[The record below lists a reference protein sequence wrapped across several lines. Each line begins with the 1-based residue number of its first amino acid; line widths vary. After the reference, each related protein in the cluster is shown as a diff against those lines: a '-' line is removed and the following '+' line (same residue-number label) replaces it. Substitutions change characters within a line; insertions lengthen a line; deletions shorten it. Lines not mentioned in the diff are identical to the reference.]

1 MLTFL
6 LEPFRAL
13 YRISTIWL
21 ILRLLRNAQKKGVVR
36 LADLSVGSTPSDHLP
51 TSSPCKPSSDAVN
64 SLFSERLLYVA
75 ASCLPYHISGYTTR
89 TQAILK
95 ALKEG
100 MRARAGGDHPS
111 GEVRKG
117 ELLVLTRPGY
127 PWDRSDRLILDLK
140 IDSSPESGSGK
151 AVYCTEVG
159 GVDYHHLQHPS
170 HHRPVALYVWQASRA
185 IIRFAKLHQVS
196 CIQAASNH
204 VNALPALV
212 AAKELGIP
220 FYYEMRGL
228 WELTRTSRIPHFE
241 NSQGYQQGLELE
253 GIVARHADRVYVIS
267 EQLGRFT
274 QGRWGIEVG
283 KIALL
288 PNCVSPHDFPRI
300 ASSSMKP
307 YSIGSRSIGYA
318 GSLMDYEG
326 LDVLLKAISI
336 LTKDHTGIR
345 DNINNNVNFQVNI
358 VGDGESM
365 GALKALTGAL
375 GIEKYVCFHGRV
387 SPDQARALIADCGI
401 VCLPRK
407 PFRVCEIV
415 TPIKLVEALAMGKP
429 VIVPNLPV
437 FRDELNAH
445 ALSEDAVP
453 GWFFEA
459 GNASDLARAI
469 ALAFQDQAILSFKS
483 QNARSYAL
491 GQRNWQ
497 RYLSQAHSPFVM
509 GNA

>member
-1 MLTFL
+1 
-6 LEPFRAL
+6 
-13 YRISTIWL
+13 
-21 ILRLLRNAQKKGVVR
+21 
-36 LADLSVGSTPSDHLP
+36 
-51 TSSPCKPSSDAVN
+51 
-64 SLFSERLLYVA
+64 
-75 ASCLPYHISGYTTR
+75 
-89 TQAILK
+89 
-95 ALKEG
+95 
-100 MRARAGGDHPS
+100 
-111 GEVRKG
+111 
-117 ELLVLTRPGY
+117 
-127 PWDRSDRLILDLK
+127 
-140 IDSSPESGSGK
+140 
-151 AVYCTEVG
+151 
-159 GVDYHHLQHPS
+159 
-170 HHRPVALYVWQASRA
+170 LYVWQASRA
-185 IIRFAKLHQVS
+185 IIRFAKLHKVL
-196 CIQAASNH
+196 CIQVASNH

-228 WELTRTSRIPHFE
+228 WELTRASRVPRFE

-274 QGRWGIEVG
+274 QERWGIEVS
-283 KIALL
+283 KMALL
-288 PNCVSPHDFPRI
+288 PNCVSPDDFPVI

-307 YSIGSRSIGYA
+307 SSIGSRSIGYA

-345 DNINNNVNFQVNI
+345 DNIYNNNNNFQVNI

-365 GALKALTGAL
+365 GALKVLTGTL
-375 GIEKYVCFHGRV
+375 GIEKRVRFHGRV
-387 SPDQARALIADCGI
+387 SPDRARALIADCDI

-407 PFRVCEIV
+407 PFKVCEIV

-491 GQRNWQ
+491 EQRNWQ
-497 RYLSQAHSPFVM
+497 RYLSQVHSPFM
-509 GNA
+509 TGNA